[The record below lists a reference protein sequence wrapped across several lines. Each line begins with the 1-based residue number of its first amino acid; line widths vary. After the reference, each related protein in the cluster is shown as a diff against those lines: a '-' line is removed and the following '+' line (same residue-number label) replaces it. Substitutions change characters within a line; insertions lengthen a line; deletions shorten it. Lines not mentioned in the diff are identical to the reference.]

1 MLMGFD
7 FFMKIGVVIEVEK
20 GLIHICTWPRFD
32 VQVIL
37 FNTINMVI
45 ELMVPMGQGKS
56 FFIGTKRGTLT
67 MKRKLWM
74 GHVVCLNQNWCKK
87 GGFSLKDELPKI
99 FKQLIE

>member
-1 MLMGFD
+1 MGFD

-56 FFIGTKRGTLT
+56 FFIGTKRGALT

-74 GHVVCLNQNWCKK
+74 GHVVCLNQNWRKK